1 MNAPEEKCGRH
12 AGSVLLAVRDPAMA
26 VALDDLLA
34 DHGFHP
40 VAADSPHRVPDL
52 CAASRFDVLLLDMDL
67 PECAAGSLPERLVAM
82 RPANPHMGVILLAT
96 LPPPTELLEK
106 LPRLRNVLAKPFDPA
121 WLLRAVAQAAADG
134 ALRREA
140 GRLRDTATGAAGE
153 VERLEARLHDMQGK
167 AHFAHLAGGLT
178 HELKNLLS
186 IIRISADY
194 GLRRGADTGADAKI
208 LKHLR
213 IISDQVDRSQE
224 QIIRFSRL
232 ARGEDTAGG
241 PCDASAVVRDLL
253 TLLDYTFGS
262 AGILVQTRLA
272 EDLPPAAAGEA
283 AIRHALLNL
292 LLNARDALP
301 GGGCITV
308 RGATRPPAA
317 PGDAARIVIQVE
329 DNGPGIAP
337 DMLERVFEPFHTT
350 KGDAQGTGLGLSVA
364 RRLAQSSGGTLEA
377 LPHDGGAL
385 FELTIP
391 AADTGAGPD
400 RADAQGRDDATA
412 RTQVSQPAPAQTT
425 SGRSHRP

>member
-1 MNAPEEKCGRH
+1 
-12 AGSVLLAVRDPAMA
+12 MA
-26 VALDDLLA
+26 A
-34 DHGFHP
+34 
-40 VAADSPHRVPDL
+40 
-52 CAASRFDVLLLDMDL
+52 
-67 PECAAGSLPERLVAM
+67 
-82 RPANPHMGVILLAT
+82 
-96 LPPPTELLEK
+96 LPPPTVLLED
-106 LPRLRNVLAKPFDPA
+106 LPRLRNLLPKPFDPA

-140 GRLRDTATGAAGE
+140 GSLRDAATTVAGE
-153 VERLEARLHDMQGK
+153 VERLETRLHDMQAK

-194 GLRRGADTGADAKI
+194 GLRRGTDTGADAKI
-208 LKHLR
+208 LKHLH
-213 IISDQVDRSQE
+213 IISEQVDRSQE
-224 QIIRFSRL
+224 QIIRFSRFS
-232 ARGEDTAGG
+232 RGEETAGG
-241 PCDASAVVRDLL
+241 PCDANGVVRDLL

-283 AIRHALLNL
+283 TIRHALLNL

-308 RGATRPPAA
+308 RSVLLPSRPANAA
-317 PGDAARIVIQVE
+317 PRIAIHVE

-337 DMLERVFEPFHTT
+337 DMLERVFEPFFTT

-377 LPHDGGAL
+377 RPHDGGAL
-385 FELTIP
+385 FVLTIP
-391 AADTGAGPD
+391 AAGTGARPD
-400 RADAQGRDDATA
+400 GEAAAHEQIGRAH
-412 RTQVSQPAPAQTT
+412 V
-425 SGRSHRP
+425 